1 LGRKPNLTRRQY
13 PRGSQK
19 TSATRTTC
27 AIEESWGVLD
37 AAEKS
42 DLAEVADLVGWE
54 GHVKLALRA
63 DVQRPELAVV
73 GDAHRLPAIRTI
85 TRWRRQRGTVV
96 VIERTHDV
104 RSIGL

>member
-1 LGRKPNLTRRQY
+1 
-13 PRGSQK
+13 
-19 TSATRTTC
+19 
-27 AIEESWGVLD
+27 VLD